1 MRFKNKDSKLN
12 DSDNQTK
19 EETQRKITRRDFLKY
34 SAGVAAVAAGAGTL
48 LGGLPLP
55 SSTTS
60 SPQARSNSNTRLVVM
75 VNGDELTVMSG
86 DSEKV
91 VKDAGLASA
100 IAGKME

>member
-1 MRFKNKDSKLN
+1 MN
-12 DSDNQTK
+12 DSDNQIK
-19 EETQRKITRRDFLKY
+19 GEPQRKITRRDFLKY

-55 SSTTS
+55 SGTTS
-60 SPQARSNSNTRLVVM
+60 APQARSNSNTKLVVM

-86 DSEKV
+86 DSEIV